1 MAKTT
6 INAETIKAESLKSL
20 FAAAGAAELAVVH
33 TVNFAGE
40 QQTKAAARIAEV
52 QAQLEPKTL
61 QDAAKTRVDEFTKD
75 AKGLQ
80 ARFEGIVA
88 DLRKDAAAYPTSVR
102 AQVETAVADGFKTY
116 AELAERGE
124 KLYEAFRKDG
134 VKAVTAIRKVTED
147 SVETLTDLSK
157 DSTVARRERA
167 VVAADKKKTQA
178 KKATAKK
185 APAKKAAA
193 KKPAAKKPAAQKA
206 PAKKAAAT
214 A

>member
-1 MAKTT
+1 MANTNIT
-6 INAETIKAESLKSL
+6 AETIKTESLKSL
-20 FAAAGAAELAVVH
+20 FAAAGAAELALVH
-33 TVNFAGE
+33 TVNFADE
-40 QQTKAAARIAEV
+40 QQAKAATRIAEV

-61 QDAAKTRVDEFTKD
+61 QETAKGRVDELTKD

-88 DLRKDAAAYPTSVR
+88 DFRKDAASYPSTVR
-102 AQVETAVADGFKTY
+102 AQIETAVADGFKAY

-147 SVETLTDLSK
+147 SVETLTDLQK

-167 VVAADKKKTQA
+167 VVAADKKKAAA
-178 KKATAKK
+178 KKPAAKK
-185 APAKKAAA
+185 APAKKAAV
-193 KKPAAKKPAAQKA
+193 KKPA
-206 PAKKAAAT
+206 AKKAAAT

>member
-6 INAETIKAESLKSL
+6 INAETIKTESIKSL

-33 TVNFAGE
+33 TVNLATE
-40 QQTKAAARIAEV
+40 QQGKATARLAEV
-52 QAQLEPKTL
+52 QAQLEPKAL
-61 QDAAKTRVDEFTKD
+61 QETAKARVEELAKD

-88 DLRKDAAAYPTSVR
+88 DLRKDAAAYPTTVR
-102 AQVETAVADGFKTY
+102 AQFETAVADGFKTY

-134 VKAVTAIRKVTED
+134 VKAVTAIRKVAED
-147 SVETLTDLSK
+147 SAETLTELQK

-167 VVAADKKKTQA
+167 VVAADKKKTAA
-178 KKATAKK
+178 KKPAAKK

-193 KKPAAKKPAAQKA
+193 KKA
-206 PAKKAAAT
+206 PAKKAAAK